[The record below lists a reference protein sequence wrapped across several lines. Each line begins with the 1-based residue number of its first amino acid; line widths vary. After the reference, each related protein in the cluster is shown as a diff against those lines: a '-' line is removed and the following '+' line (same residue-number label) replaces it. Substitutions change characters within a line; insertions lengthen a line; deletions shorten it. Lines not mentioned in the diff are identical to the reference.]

1 MNLLMALLCLTA
13 VADESVVTTVPRAS
27 AQQFVAGLTE
37 RRLFELA
44 ALECRNQLSRSDLSA
59 RAKAD
64 WTVELQRILT
74 LEAIHTGP
82 TERAEKWLAAHAV
95 AEEFLTQQADH
106 PRRVLVQL
114 QDALTSLA
122 EGELARLEAEVAAE
136 PAAALDKART
146 GIRQANRAFE
156 ELDKQLAAD
165 IGSAPDRPADSGEL
179 SGNELLALQN
189 NVRFQLAR
197 TLSNQALCYPAGS
210 DDRLASLTLATEQ
223 LQRVLRQLREDD
235 PLTWQVYLHLA
246 TCYRLLGNAEQA
258 EQALAAPA
266 SDKAPEEIRALAGAE
281 QAELLIAAGQPQ
293 QALDMLEQQSAAAP
307 STSLDGQVVSRQAAA
322 QRAFV
327 QLKAI
332 LALWKSAVEQKDEAG
347 SATWEKRA
355 TAQVGLLERQ
365 SGPYWGRRGELE
377 LLRSIGSGL
386 PAQNNDN
393 ILGRTADNLYLKEQ
407 YEEAIET
414 YDRAAQQARD
424 KNDLT
429 GAFTWAHKGALV
441 EQKLLRHDRAAQRL
455 QQLAST
461 HVEHPQAAAAHLL
474 AAWNLAQVVRR
485 DPAAAERYAAL
496 LAEHL
501 QLWPD
506 SDTSLQ
512 ARVWLGKLRESQSQW
527 EQAVAAYRDL
537 RPDSDELVASFP
549 ALVRCWEKWL
559 EAQREAGQKVEDAA
573 TAAAQYFDALILG
586 PDRQWPTKWT
596 PLQRTAALA
605 AARVRLTYMNNA
617 CADAERALQAA
628 WLSADQA
635 DDAWRNEAQSLL
647 VVAVAGQPGRA
658 MEARQLLDTLGGE
671 SPDRML
677 DVVHGLSALSQ
688 RAGQDLREPLAKLQL
703 AALDHLQQSSAT
715 LQEPQRIRLEQ
726 VRAEALRAA
735 GRLKESLEVYQQL
748 ATARPDDG
756 RVQMDFGQLLLESD
770 EPSARDQA
778 VTQWQKIM
786 RRVPPASDDW
796 FRAKYSFAL
805 ALYQRNRG
813 QDRTTAGQQ
822 LRYLK
827 ATSSVDETDWKSQ
840 VDALLQKCPK

>member
-1 MNLLMALLCLTA
+1 MNVLIAILCLAA
-13 VADESVVTTVPRAS
+13 VADPSTVTTVPRPS
-27 AQQFVAGLTE
+27 ARQFVAGLTE
-37 RRLFELA
+37 RRLFDLA
-44 ALECRNQLSRSDLSA
+44 ALECRNQLSRSDISA
-59 RAKAD
+59 RALAD
-64 WTVELQRILT
+64 WTVELQRTLT
-74 LEAIHTGP
+74 LNAIHTGP
-82 TERAEKWLAAHAV
+82 TERAEKWQAAHAV
-95 AEEFLTQQADH
+95 AEEFLAQQDTN

-122 EGELARLEAEVAAE
+122 EGELARFEAEVAAE
-136 PAAALDKART
+136 PTAALDKART
-146 GIRQANRAFE
+146 SIRQASRAFE
-156 ELDKQLAAD
+156 ELDKQLTGIIAN
-165 IGSAPDRPADSGEL
+165 APDRPTESGEL
-179 SGNELLALQN
+179 SGNELLAVQN

-197 TLSNQALCYPAGS
+197 TLSNQALCYPTGS
-210 DDRLASLTLATEQ
+210 DDRIASLTLATEQ
-223 LQRVLRQLREDD
+223 LQRVLRQLRDDD
-235 PLTWQVYLHLA
+235 PLAWQVYLHLA
-246 TCYRLLGNAEQA
+246 TCYRLLGNTEQA
-258 EQALAAPA
+258 EQALTAPA
-266 SDKAPEEIRALAGAE
+266 SDKAPEDIRALAAAE
-281 QAELLIAAGQPQ
+281 QAELKISAGQPQ
-293 QALDMLEQQSAAAP
+293 QALDMLEQPPASAQP
-307 STSLDGQVVSRQAAA
+307 SSLNGEAESRQAAA

-327 QLKAI
+327 QLKAM
-332 LALWKSAVEQKDEAG
+332 LALWQSTVEQRDETG
-347 SATWEKRA
+347 SANWEKRA

-365 SGPYWGRRGELE
+365 FGPYWGRRGELA
-377 LLRSIGSGL
+377 LLHSIGGGL

-407 YEEAIET
+407 YEEAIQT

-424 KNDLT
+424 KSDLA
-429 GAFTWAHKGALV
+429 GAFTWAYKAALV

-461 HVEHPQAAAAHLL
+461 QVEHPQAAAAHLL
-474 AAWNLAQVVRR
+474 AAWNLAQVVRG

-506 SDTSLQ
+506 TETSLQ
-512 ARVWLGKLRESQSQW
+512 AAAWLGKLRESQGQW

-537 RPDSDELVASFP
+537 RTDSDEFTASFP
-549 ALVRCWEKWL
+549 ALVQCWDKWL
-559 EAQREAGQKVEDAA
+559 EAQRAAGQNVEDAA
-573 TAAAQYFDALILG
+573 TSAAQYYDALILG
-586 PDRQWPTKWT
+586 PDRQWPTTWT

-605 AARVRLTYMNNA
+605 AARVRLSFMNNA
-617 CADAERALQAA
+617 SADAERALKAA

-635 DDAWRNEAQSLL
+635 DEAWRNEAQSLL

-658 MEARQLLDTLGGE
+658 MEARQLLDALGGE

-677 DVVHGLSALSQ
+677 DVVHGLSALSEH
-688 RAGQDLREPLAKLQL
+688 AGQDLREPLAKLQL

-715 LQEPQRIRLEQ
+715 LQESQRIRLEQ

-748 ATARPDDG
+748 AAARPDDG

-770 EPSARDQA
+770 EPTARDQA

-786 RRVPPASDDW
+786 RRVRPASDEW

-813 QDRTTAGQQ
+813 QDRATAGQQ
-822 LRYLK
+822 LRYLQ
-827 ATSSVDETDWKSQ
+827 ATSSVNETNWKTQ
-840 VDALLQKCPK
+840 VDALLEKCPK

>member
-1 MNLLMALLCLTA
+1 MNLLLALLCLTV
-13 VADESVVTTVPRAS
+13 VADESVVTTVPRPS
-27 AQQFVAGLTE
+27 ARQFVAGLTA
-37 RRLFELA
+37 RRLFDLA
-44 ALECRNQLSRSDLSA
+44 ALECRNQLSRSDISA
-59 RAKAD
+59 RALAD
-64 WTVELQRILT
+64 WTVELQRVLT
-74 LEAIHTGP
+74 LNAIHTGP
-82 TERAEKWLAAHAV
+82 LERAEKWRAAHAV
-95 AEEFLTQQADH
+95 AEEFLTQQATH
-106 PRRVLVQL
+106 PRRVLIQL

-146 GIRQANRAFE
+146 SIRQANRAFE
-156 ELDKQLAAD
+156 ELDKQLAAN
-165 IGSAPDRPADSGEL
+165 IGSAPDRPANSDEL

-210 DDRLASLTLATEQ
+210 TDRIASLTLATDQ

-235 PLTWQVYLHLA
+235 PLAWQVYLHLA
-246 TCYRLLGNAEQA
+246 TCYRLLGKVEPA
-258 EQALAAPA
+258 EQALTAPA
-266 SDKAPEEIRALAGAE
+266 SDKAPGDIRALAVAE
-281 QAELLIAAGQPQ
+281 QAELQISAGHPQ
-293 QALDMLEQQSAAAP
+293 QALDMLAQQAASTP
-307 STSLDGQVVSRQAAA
+307 SISLDSETTSRQAAA
-322 QRAFV
+322 QSAFV

-332 LALWKSAVEQKDEAG
+332 LALWKSAVEQEDETG

-355 TAQVGLLERQ
+355 TGQVSLLERQ
-365 SGPYWGRRGELE
+365 FGPYWGRRGELE
-377 LLRSIGSGL
+377 LLRSIGGGL

-393 ILGRTADNLYLKEQ
+393 ILGRTADNLFLKEQ

-424 KNDLT
+424 KKDLA
-429 GAFTWAHKGALV
+429 GAFTWAYKAALV

-455 QQLAST
+455 QQLANAQI
-461 HVEHPQAAAAHLL
+461 EHPQAAAAHLL
-474 AAWNLAQVVRR
+474 AAWNLAQVVRL
-485 DPAAAERYAAL
+485 DPTAADRYAAL

-501 QLWPD
+501 QQWPD

-512 ARVWLGKLRESQSQW
+512 ARAWLGKLRESQSQW

-537 RPDSDELVASFP
+537 RPDSDEFAALCP

-559 EAQREAGQKVEDAA
+559 EAQRDAGQNIEAAA
-573 TAAAQYFDALILG
+573 TAATQYFDALILG

-617 CADAERALQAA
+617 CADAERAIKAA

-703 AALDHLQQSSAT
+703 AALDHLKQSSAT
-715 LQEPQRIRLEQ
+715 LQESQRIRLEQ

-748 ATARPDDG
+748 AKTRADDG

-770 EPSARDQA
+770 DPTARDQA
-778 VTQWQKIM
+778 VAQWQKIM

-813 QDRTTAGQQ
+813 QDRATAGQQ

-827 ATSSVDETDWKSQ
+827 ATSSVDETSWKSQ
-840 VDALLQKCPK
+840 VDALLEKCPK